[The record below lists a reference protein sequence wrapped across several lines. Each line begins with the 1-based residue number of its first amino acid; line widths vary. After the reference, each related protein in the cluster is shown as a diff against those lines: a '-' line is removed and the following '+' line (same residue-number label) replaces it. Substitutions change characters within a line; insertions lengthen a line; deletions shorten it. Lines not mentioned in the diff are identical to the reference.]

1 MKGKVALRPGL
12 GQLLPHKR
20 VAACERS
27 TVGLIGQ
34 WVRSTGGRAGD
45 LHTTSGSKCTGNTQ
59 VATLQSGVFITGA
72 VRCGAVPDRARP
84 RVRPCSP
91 SILQVVL
98 VLARWIGGDWWCV
111 VWCLLCCEGPPGP
124 RPTVAPPSCASSPL
138 RSGSTTA
145 GPPSVASSSTA
156 AAPPCRAGA
165 HRHVCAGCVHSACVM
180 V

>member
-1 MKGKVALRPGL
+1 LMKGKVALRPGL

-124 RPTVAPPSCASSPL
+124 GGLVEIGGVWCGVCYVVRDPPAPVDWWRL
-138 RSGSTTA
+138 
-145 GPPSVASSSTA
+145 V
-156 AAPPCRAGA
+156 
-165 HRHVCAGCVHSACVM
+165 VCGVVSAM
-180 V
+180 L